1 MVFISLIK
9 KLIPYALG
17 GLVIGALL
25 VLTVLAIQAPSIRV
39 VRVAE
44 GLEAPLGIVSPR
56 DGTGRL
62 FVVEKPG
69 RIRIIQDGNLLPDP
83 FIDLRDQI
91 NDPVE
96 AGLLGL
102 AFSPDYET
110 DGLFYLNYTDLGDDT
125 VVSQFRVSDE
135 DPNRADPDSEQVLL
149 WVRQPATNH
158 NGGNLV
164 FGPDGMLWIGL
175 GDGGGGTRTDKYSQ
189 DPTELLGKMLRI
201 DVRNLNGDEDNLP
214 YDIPPDN
221 PFVTYPEMRP
231 EIWGLGLRNPW
242 RYSFDAM
249 TGDLYVG
256 DVGESTWEEID
267 YVASPLPPG
276 GVNFG
281 WNIMEA
287 LHCNPLEY
295 AADAECERDGLLLP
309 VLEYEHIEG
318 NLAVTGG
325 FVYRGSLMPDLMGK
339 YIFAD
344 FGSGRI
350 RVTSAADEWQQTL
363 LLDTALRIASF
374 GEDEDGELYIAAI
387 SEGEVYRIARRT
399 LWERFNPWLGTG
411 E

>member
-1 MVFISLIK
+1 VFR
-9 KLIPYALG
+9 KLLSYVIG
-17 GLVIGALL
+17 GLVGGALI
-25 VLTVLAIQAPSIRV
+25 VLIVLAILAPPIRV
-39 VRVAE
+39 VRIAE

-62 FVVEKPG
+62 FVLEKPG
-69 RIRIIQDGNLLPDP
+69 RIRIIQNGELLPEP
-83 FIDLRDQI
+83 FIDLRNQI

-102 AFSPDYET
+102 GFSPDYAS
-110 DGLFYLNYTDLGDDT
+110 DGLFYLNYTDLGNDT
-125 VVSQFRVSDE
+125 VVSQFRVSED
-135 DPNRADPDSEQVLL
+135 DPNRADPETEQILL
-149 WVRQPATNH
+149 WVEQPATNH

-175 GDGGGGTRTDKYSQ
+175 GDGGGGTRTDKFSQ
-189 DPTELLGKMLRI
+189 DPAELLGKMLRI

-221 PFVTYPEMRP
+221 PFANYPDVRP
-231 EIWGLGLRNPW
+231 EIWAFGLRNPW
-242 RYSFDAM
+242 RYSFDAK

-295 AADAECERDGLLLP
+295 ASEDECDRDGLVLP
-309 VLEYEHIEG
+309 VLEYEHIKG

-325 FVYRGSLMPDLMGK
+325 FVYRGSALPDLVGK
-339 YIFAD
+339 YLYGD

-350 RVTSAADEWQQTL
+350 WVTSEADGWQPVL
-363 LLDTALRIASF
+363 LLDTSLRIASF
-374 GEDEDGELYIAAI
+374 GEGEDGELYIAAI
-387 SEGEVYRIARRT
+387 SEEMVYRIAPRT
-399 LWERFNPWLGTG
+399 LIERLNPWLGTG